1 METQATTPSSILRY
15 PDAYNLGRAISL
27 IEGLLYSNEDIITRE
42 LAEKFLE
49 EMREEKS

>member
-1 METQATTPSSILRY
+1 METETPAPSSILRY

-27 IEGLLYSNEDIITRE
+27 IEGLLSYPNDLATRL
-42 LAEKFLE
+42 LAVKFLE